1 MGRERRLKHVGAD
14 DRLVAARIRAARHA
28 AGLTQ
33 KQLGHAIDV
42 SFQQVQKYEQGVN
55 RVGPGRLQKIAN
67 ATKKPITFFFADMK
81 GAANGSDEVASVVRL
96 VAGKPS
102 IRRIVKRLPLLSR
115 KDAVMVSRL
124 VDRLTSRA
132 AGAA

>member
-1 MGRERRLKHVGAD
+1 MRRVKQIGSD

-33 KQLGHAIDV
+33 KQLGHAIDC

-55 RVGPGRLQKIAN
+55 RVGPGRLQRIAD

-81 GAANGSDEVASVVRL
+81 GERNGSDEVANVVKL

-102 IRRIVKRLPLLSR
+102 IRRIVNRLPLLNR
-115 KDAVMVSRL
+115 KDADMVSRL
-124 VDRLTSRA
+124 VDRLTARRA